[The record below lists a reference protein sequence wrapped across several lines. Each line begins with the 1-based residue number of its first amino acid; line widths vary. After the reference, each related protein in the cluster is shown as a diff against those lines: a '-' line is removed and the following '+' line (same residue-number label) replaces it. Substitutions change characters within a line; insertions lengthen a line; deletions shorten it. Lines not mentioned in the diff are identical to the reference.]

1 MKHPFRW
8 IALAVGVAV
17 AALAVILAVNVSTDP
32 RADFNTSRLLGKPAP
47 AFTLTDLS
55 GKKVTSADLAGKTVI
70 VNFWNSWCF
79 PCKGELPQLQRWY
92 TAHRDDPDVML
103 VGIPRDDTASEI
115 RRAAREDGVV
125 WTVANDRG
133 AEAAT
138 LDYATRGQPET
149 FAISPT
155 GVVIASYIG
164 PIDAKVL
171 NTMAA
176 YGRRAAVGS

>member
-55 GKKVTSADLAGKTVI
+55 GKKITSADLAGKTVI
-70 VNFWNSWCF
+70 LNFWNSWCK
-79 PCKGELPQLQRWY
+79 PCGKELPALQQWY
-92 TAHRDDPDVML
+92 AAHRNDADVVML
-103 VGIPRDDTASEI
+103 GIPRDDTAGAI
-115 RRAAREDGVV
+115 RSAARDNGMA
-125 WTVANDRG
+125 WAVANDRG

-149 FAISPT
+149 FAISPS
-155 GVVIASYIG
+155 GVVIASVIG
-164 PIDAKVL
+164 PARVRDLDRMV
-171 NTMAA
+171 A
-176 YGRRAAVGS
+176 YGRRAA